1 MEKQIAELR
10 GDGRAR
16 PPASPNPALVCS
28 RAGPPASQ
36 DPGLVE
42 RQVRGGGRSMSS
54 GLSVRP
60 CEAAGFSR
68 SRGRSGLDRPAVRAQ
83 LSAGRGDCAGRSA
96 ALGPRHRA
104 ARPLFAPSSRGPR
117 PVCRCPGSAGCRPGR
132 ADCGNVTAVLGAEG
146 PASATASPFL
156 RCETLS
162 GYGRG
167 GLPGRPL
174 AWVQTSLP
182 HGWRWYKPTEG

>member
-83 LSAGRGDCAGRSA
+83 LSAGRGDCAGGAQRSGFGTA
-96 ALGPRHRA
+96 RHA
-104 ARPLFAPSSRGPR
+104 HASLPPPRGPR

-162 GYGRG
+162 GYRRG

-174 AWVQTSLP
+174 AWVQTSIP